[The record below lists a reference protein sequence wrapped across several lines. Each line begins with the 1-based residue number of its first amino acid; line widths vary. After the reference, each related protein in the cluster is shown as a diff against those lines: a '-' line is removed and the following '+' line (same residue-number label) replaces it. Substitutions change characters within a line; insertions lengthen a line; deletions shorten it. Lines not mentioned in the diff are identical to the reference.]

1 MEIICSY
8 FSVCLSMF
16 LLNGVLKLQN
26 AVFVFLS
33 CICTLYLYLYF
44 SCISELYLS
53 CISGDTK
60 SAWSPSVE
68 AAALVVCWLGPS
80 LLQQQVSVAA
90 SAPLWVHLH
99 TLLVL
104 LGGVHLSLALV
115 VPGDLLPL

>member
-1 MEIICSY
+1 
-8 FSVCLSMF
+8 MF

-33 CICTLYLYLYF
+33 FICTLYLYF

-68 AAALVVCWLGPS
+68 AAALVVCWIGPS

-90 SAPLWVHLH
+90 SAPLGVH

-104 LGGVHLSLALV
+104 LGPGGVHFSLALV

>member
-1 MEIICSY
+1 MEFEAAKCIVV
-8 FSVCLSMF
+8 FSP
-16 LLNGVLKLQN
+16 
-26 AVFVFLS
+26 
-33 CICTLYLYLYF
+33 CICTLYLYLYL

-68 AAALVVCWLGPS
+68 AAALVVCWIG

-90 SAPLWVHLH
+90 SAPLGVH

-104 LGGVHLSLALV
+104 LGPGGVHFSLALV

>member
-1 MEIICSY
+1 MEFEAAKCIVV
-8 FSVCLSMF
+8 FSP
-16 LLNGVLKLQN
+16 
-26 AVFVFLS
+26 

-68 AAALVVCWLGPS
+68 AAALVVCWIG

-90 SAPLWVHLH
+90 SAPLGVH

-104 LGGVHLSLALV
+104 LGPGGVHFSLALV
-115 VPGDLLPL
+115 VPGDLLSL

>member
-1 MEIICSY
+1 MEFEAAKCIVV
-8 FSVCLSMF
+8 FSP
-16 LLNGVLKLQN
+16 
-26 AVFVFLS
+26 
-33 CICTLYLYLYF
+33 CICTLYFYLYL

-68 AAALVVCWLGPS
+68 ATALVVCWIG

-90 SAPLWVHLH
+90 SAPLGVH

-104 LGGVHLSLALV
+104 LGPGGVHFSLALV
-115 VPGDLLPL
+115 VPGDLLSL

>member
-1 MEIICSY
+1 MEFEAAKCIVV
-8 FSVCLSMF
+8 FSP
-16 LLNGVLKLQN
+16 
-26 AVFVFLS
+26 
-33 CICTLYLYLYF
+33 CICTLYLYLYL

-68 AAALVVCWLGPS
+68 AAALVVCWIG

-90 SAPLWVHLH
+90 SAPLGVH

-104 LGGVHLSLALV
+104 LGPGGVHFSLALV
-115 VPGDLLPL
+115 VPGDLLSL

>member
-1 MEIICSY
+1 MEFEAAKGIVV
-8 FSVCLSMF
+8 FSP
-16 LLNGVLKLQN
+16 
-26 AVFVFLS
+26 
-33 CICTLYLYLYF
+33 CICTLYLYLYL

-68 AAALVVCWLGPS
+68 AAALVVCWLG

-90 SAPLWVHLH
+90 SAPLGVH

-104 LGGVHLSLALV
+104 LGPGGVHFSLALV

>member
-1 MEIICSY
+1 M
-8 FSVCLSMF
+8 
-16 LLNGVLKLQN
+16 LQN
-26 AVFVFLS
+26 AIFVFLS
-33 CICTLYLYLYF
+33 CICTLYLYLYL

-68 AAALVVCWLGPS
+68 AAALVVCWIG

-90 SAPLWVHLH
+90 SAPLGVH

-104 LGGVHLSLALV
+104 LGPGGVHFSLALV
-115 VPGDLLPL
+115 VPGDLLSL

>member
-1 MEIICSY
+1 
-8 FSVCLSMF
+8 MF

-26 AVFVFLS
+26 AFFVFLS

-68 AAALVVCWLGPS
+68 AAALVVCWIG

-90 SAPLWVHLH
+90 SAPLGVH

-104 LGGVHLSLALV
+104 LGPGGVHFSLALV
-115 VPGDLLPL
+115 VPGDLLSL

>member
-1 MEIICSY
+1 MEFDAAKCI
-8 FSVCLSMF
+8 
-16 LLNGVLKLQN
+16 
-26 AVFVFLS
+26 FVFLP
-33 CICTLYLYLYF
+33 CICTLYLYL

-68 AAALVVCWLGPS
+68 AAALVVCWIGPS

-90 SAPLWVHLH
+90 SAPLGVHLH

-104 LGGVHLSLALV
+104 LGPGGVHFSLALV

>member
-1 MEIICSY
+1 
-8 FSVCLSMF
+8 MF

-68 AAALVVCWLGPS
+68 AAALVVCWIGPS

-90 SAPLWVHLH
+90 SAPLGVH

-104 LGGVHLSLALV
+104 LGPGGVHFSLALV